1 MKRIVKIMNILLVF
15 VFVLSSKSV
24 YADSYKMMEL
34 IPKDKKVTIRGDQ
47 LLYKD
52 IEIKE
57 GNIVIGQIKNIT
69 DEKKS
74 ITISIGLF
82 GSDRRNITIV
92 NYCSTEDALETN
104 GVTENYQIPIDEDKF
119 DKDKTLGDVKYYA
132 IIGENKS
139 CRLGGAKEYVGEK
152 ISRINRLGNNALPSS
167 VTMLLNIVKYFIIGF
182 VILFLYKFLFTGAY
196 RNVDGEDMR
205 ADFAYINKQKEIGR
219 ERERK
224 LHPKKPKT
232 IKQTKSDKVLAQEK
246 KESAHENKDDSNLH
260 NFYK

>member
-1 MKRIVKIMNILLVF
+1 MKKLIQIFIILIIVI
-15 VFVLSSKSV
+15 SSKTV

-52 IEIKE
+52 VEFKE
-57 GNIVIGQIKNIT
+57 GKIVIGQIKNIT

-82 GSDRRNITIV
+82 GEDKRNISII

-104 GVTENYQIPIDEDKF
+104 QVIENYQIPIDEEKF
-119 DKDKTLGDVKYYA
+119 DKDKTINDIKYYA
-132 IIGENKS
+132 IISENKS

-152 ISRINRLGNNALPSS
+152 INRINKLGDNSLPSS
-167 VTMLLNIVKYFIIGF
+167 VTMLLNIVKYFVIGF
-182 VILFLYKFLFTGAY
+182 IIIFLYKFLFTGSY
-196 RNVDGEDMR
+196 RNMDGEDMR
-205 ADFAYINKQKEIGR
+205 ADYAYINKEKEK
-219 ERERK
+219 ERERQRK
-224 LHPKKPKT
+224 LNPKKTKT
-232 IKQTKSDKVLAQEK
+232 IKQTKTDKVIAQEK
-246 KESAHENKDDSNLH
+246 AEKEKENKDDSNLH

>member
-1 MKRIVKIMNILLVF
+1 MKKIIKIMKILLVL

-34 IPKDKKVTIRGDQ
+34 IPKDKMVTIRGDQ

-52 IEIKE
+52 IELKD
-57 GNIVIGQIKNIT
+57 GKIVIGEIKNIT

-82 GSDRRNITIV
+82 GSDRRNITII

-182 VILFLYKFLFTGAY
+182 VILFLYKFLFTGSY

-205 ADFAYINKQKEIGR
+205 ADYAYINKEKEK
-219 ERERK
+219 ERERQRK
-224 LHPKKPKT
+224 LNPKKPKT
-232 IKQTKSDKVLAQEK
+232 IKQTKTDKVIAQEK
-246 KESAHENKDDSNLH
+246 AEKEKENKDDSNLH

>member
-1 MKRIVKIMNILLVF
+1 MKKLIQIFIILIIVI
-15 VFVLSSKSV
+15 SSKTV

-52 IEIKE
+52 VEFKE
-57 GNIVIGQIKNIT
+57 GKIVIGQIKNIT

-82 GSDRRNITIV
+82 GKDKRNISII

-104 GVTENYQIPIDEDKF
+104 QVIENYQIPIDEEKF
-119 DKDKTLGDVKYYA
+119 DKDKTINDIKYYA
-132 IIGENKS
+132 IISENKS

-152 ISRINRLGNNALPSS
+152 INRINKLGDNSLPSS
-167 VTMLLNIVKYFIIGF
+167 VTMLLNIVKYFVIGF
-182 VILFLYKFLFTGAY
+182 IIIFLYKFLFTGSY
-196 RNVDGEDMR
+196 RNMDGEDMR
-205 ADFAYINKQKEIGR
+205 ADYAYINKEKEK
-219 ERERK
+219 ERERQRK
-224 LHPKKPKT
+224 LNPKNPKT

-246 KESAHENKDDSNLH
+246 EEQEKENKDDSNLH

>member
-1 MKRIVKIMNILLVF
+1 MKKLIQIFIILIIVI
-15 VFVLSSKSV
+15 SSKTV

-52 IEIKE
+52 VEFKE
-57 GNIVIGQIKNIT
+57 GKIVIGQIKNIT

-82 GSDRRNITIV
+82 GEDKRNISII

-104 GVTENYQIPIDEDKF
+104 QVIENYQIPIDEEKF
-119 DKDKTLGDVKYYA
+119 DKDKTINDIKYYA
-132 IIGENKS
+132 IISENKS

-152 ISRINRLGNNALPSS
+152 INRINKLGDNSLPSS
-167 VTMLLNIVKYFIIGF
+167 VTMLLNIVKYFVIGF
-182 VILFLYKFLFTGAY
+182 IIIFLYKFLFTGSY
-196 RNVDGEDMR
+196 RNMDGEDMR
-205 ADFAYINKQKEIGR
+205 ADYAYINKEKEK
-219 ERERK
+219 ERERQRK
-224 LHPKKPKT
+224 LNPKKPKT

-246 KESAHENKDDSNLH
+246 EEQEKENKDDSNLH

>member
-1 MKRIVKIMNILLVF
+1 MKKLIQIFIILIIVI
-15 VFVLSSKSV
+15 SSKTV

-52 IEIKE
+52 VEFKE
-57 GNIVIGQIKNIT
+57 GKIVIGQIKNIT

-82 GSDRRNITIV
+82 GKDKRNITII

-104 GVTENYQIPIDEDKF
+104 QVIENYQIPIDEEKF
-119 DKDKTLGDVKYYA
+119 DKDKTINDIKYYA
-132 IIGENKS
+132 IISENKS

-152 ISRINRLGNNALPSS
+152 INRINKLGDNSLPSS
-167 VTMLLNIVKYFIIGF
+167 VTMLLNIVKYFVIGF
-182 VILFLYKFLFTGAY
+182 IIIFLYKFLFTGSY
-196 RNVDGEDMR
+196 RNMDGEDMR
-205 ADFAYINKQKEIGR
+205 ADYAYINKEKEK
-219 ERERK
+219 ERERQRK
-224 LHPKKPKT
+224 LNPKKPKT

-246 KESAHENKDDSNLH
+246 EEQEKENKDDSNLH

>member
-1 MKRIVKIMNILLVF
+1 MKKLIQIFIILIIVI
-15 VFVLSSKSV
+15 SSKAV

-52 IEIKE
+52 VEFKE
-57 GNIVIGQIKNIT
+57 GKIVIGQIKNIT

-82 GSDRRNITIV
+82 GEDKRNISII

-104 GVTENYQIPIDEDKF
+104 QVIENYQIPIDEEKF
-119 DKDKTLGDVKYYA
+119 DKDKTINDIKYYA
-132 IIGENKS
+132 IISENKS

-152 ISRINRLGNNALPSS
+152 INRINKLGDNSLPSS
-167 VTMLLNIVKYFIIGF
+167 VTMLLNIVKYFVIGF
-182 VILFLYKFLFTGAY
+182 IIIFLYKFLFTGSY
-196 RNVDGEDMR
+196 RNMDGEDMR
-205 ADFAYINKQKEIGR
+205 ADYAYINKEKEK
-219 ERERK
+219 ERERQRK
-224 LHPKKPKT
+224 LNPKKPKT

-246 KESAHENKDDSNLH
+246 EEQEKENKDDSNLH

>member
-1 MKRIVKIMNILLVF
+1 MKKLIQIFIILIIVI
-15 VFVLSSKSV
+15 SSKTV

-52 IEIKE
+52 VEFKE
-57 GNIVIGQIKNIT
+57 GKIVIGQIKNIT

-82 GSDRRNITIV
+82 GEDKRNISII

-104 GVTENYQIPIDEDKF
+104 QVIENYQMPIDEEKF
-119 DKDKTLGDVKYYA
+119 NRDKTINDIKYYA
-132 IIGENKS
+132 IISGINK
-139 CRLGGAKEYVGEK
+139 LGDN
-152 ISRINRLGNNALPSS
+152 SLPSS
-167 VTMLLNIVKYFIIGF
+167 VTMLLNIVKYFVIGF
-182 VILFLYKFLFTGAY
+182 IIIFLYKFLFTGSY
-196 RNVDGEDMR
+196 RNMDGEDMR
-205 ADFAYINKQKEIGR
+205 ADYAYINKEKEK
-219 ERERK
+219 ERERQRK
-224 LHPKKPKT
+224 LNPKKPKT

-246 KESAHENKDDSNLH
+246 EEQEKENKDDSNLH

>member
-1 MKRIVKIMNILLVF
+1 MKKLIQIFIILIIVI
-15 VFVLSSKSV
+15 SSKAV

-52 IEIKE
+52 VEFKE
-57 GNIVIGQIKNIT
+57 GKIVIGQIKNIT

-82 GSDRRNITIV
+82 GKDKRNISII

-104 GVTENYQIPIDEDKF
+104 QVIENYQIPIDEEKF
-119 DKDKTLGDVKYYA
+119 DKDKTINDIKYYA
-132 IIGENKS
+132 IISENKS

-152 ISRINRLGNNALPSS
+152 INRINKLGDNSLPSS
-167 VTMLLNIVKYFIIGF
+167 VTMLLNIVKYFVIGF
-182 VILFLYKFLFTGAY
+182 IIIFLYKFLFTGSY
-196 RNVDGEDMR
+196 RNMDGEDMR
-205 ADFAYINKQKEIGR
+205 ADFAYINKEKEK
-219 ERERK
+219 ERERQRK
-224 LHPKKPKT
+224 LNPKKPKT

-246 KESAHENKDDSNLH
+246 EEQEKENKDDSNLH

>member
-1 MKRIVKIMNILLVF
+1 MKKLIQIFIILIIVI
-15 VFVLSSKSV
+15 SSKTV

-52 IEIKE
+52 VEFKE
-57 GNIVIGQIKNIT
+57 GKIVIGQIKNIT

-82 GSDRRNITIV
+82 GKDKRNISII

-104 GVTENYQIPIDEDKF
+104 QVIENYQIPIDEEKF
-119 DKDKTLGDVKYYA
+119 DKDKTINDIKYYA
-132 IIGENKS
+132 IISENKS

-152 ISRINRLGNNALPSS
+152 INRINKLGDNSLPSS
-167 VTMLLNIVKYFIIGF
+167 VTMLLNIVKYFVIGF
-182 VILFLYKFLFTGAY
+182 IIIFLYKFLFTGSY
-196 RNVDGEDMR
+196 RNMDGEDMR
-205 ADFAYINKQKEIGR
+205 ADYAYINKEKEK
-219 ERERK
+219 ERERQRK
-224 LHPKKPKT
+224 LNPKKPKT

-246 KESAHENKDDSNLH
+246 EEQEKENKDDSNLH

>member
-1 MKRIVKIMNILLVF
+1 MKKLIQIFIILIIVI
-15 VFVLSSKSV
+15 SSKTV

-52 IEIKE
+52 VEFKE
-57 GNIVIGQIKNIT
+57 GKIVIGQIKNIT

-82 GSDRRNITIV
+82 GEDKRNISII

-104 GVTENYQIPIDEDKF
+104 QVIENYQIPIDEEKF
-119 DKDKTLGDVKYYA
+119 DKDKTINDIKYYA
-132 IIGENKS
+132 IISENKS

-152 ISRINRLGNNALPSS
+152 INRINKLGDNSLPSS
-167 VTMLLNIVKYFIIGF
+167 VTMLLNIVKYFVIGF
-182 VILFLYKFLFTGAY
+182 IIIFLYKFLFTGSY
-196 RNVDGEDMR
+196 RNMDGEDMR
-205 ADFAYINKQKEIGR
+205 ADYAYINKEKEK
-219 ERERK
+219 ERERQRK
-224 LHPKKPKT
+224 LNPKNPKT

-246 KESAHENKDDSNLH
+246 EEQEKENKDDSNLH